1 MFLSALR
8 GIHAQV
14 TSRGQGRGGGGEG
27 WLGGAWGEVGGD
39 DVLLKST
46 SILFGIFTVRDVVV
60 NTNDDDDD
68 DGLCTKYLVGGWS
81 G

>member
-1 MFLSALR
+1 M
-8 GIHAQV
+8 
-14 TSRGQGRGGGGEG
+14 
-27 WLGGAWGEVGGD
+27 GGAWGEVGGD